1 VTPASGTGREAL
13 VSLARCYLSALVD
26 GRPDDV
32 PLAAGY
38 HATENARPVAPGEGL
53 WKTTRAIPGHPAILC
68 DEARGEVV
76 VIGAIDTEGLHPL
89 ALRLRIQAGAIAEAE
104 AIVSTNAHGFFA
116 DVDQLVNMDLIYEAP
131 VPPERGATRT
141 GLREAADLYWVALG
155 ESDGSLVAVNHRAD
169 RYANGKKT
177 TNNLEILLSPDKAVH
192 TIASIITGTRP
203 ARPKVREKR
212 FPVQDKAR
220 GVTVSIA
227 MVDFADDPRNPRPD
241 TGCFYIM
248 NLLKVVDGEIRMI
261 DAIHQILPRGTA
273 SGWTDAS

>member
-1 VTPASGTGREAL
+1 MTSASGTGREAL
-13 VSLARCYLSALVD
+13 VSLARRYLAALVD

-38 HATENARPVAPGEGL
+38 RATENARPVAMGEGL
-53 WKTTRAIPGHPAILC
+53 WQTTRAIPGHPAILC

-76 VIGAIDTEGLHPL
+76 VVGAIETEGFHPL
-89 ALRLRIQAGAIAEAE
+89 ALRLRIQAGTIAEAE
-104 AIVSTNAHGFFA
+104 AIVSTSAHGFFA

-131 VPPERGATRT
+131 VPPERGTTRT
-141 GLREAADLYWVALG
+141 GLRETADLYWVALG
-155 ESDGSLVAVNHRAD
+155 ESDGSLVAVNYRAD

-212 FPVQDKAR
+212 FPVQDEAR

-248 NLLKVVDGEIRMI
+248 NLFKVVDGEIRMI